1 MEAANGTNATNATK
15 PKSYGPRDQTQHE
28 KTMEIMGHTYDSINK
43 NGWNYNSPWKSKNPY
58 HEEPK
63 ASNKSADASAC
74 VPAGNGTNGSNA
86 TAGTCGNA
94 STNASGNATAP
105 ATAPA
110 DAAAAPAE
118 AAALLA
124 KNVTFTK
131 NDTNLK

>member
-1 MEAANGTNATNATK
+1 MEAANGTNATNVTK
-15 PKSYGPRDQTQHE
+15 PKPYGPRDQTQHE

-43 NGWNYNSPWKSKNPY
+43 NGWNYNSPWKTKNPY

-63 ASNKSADASAC
+63 ASNISANASSC

-86 TAGTCGNA
+86 TAGSCGNA

-105 ATAPA
+105 AAAPA
-110 DAAAAPAE
+110 DAAPAE

-131 NDTNLK
+131 NETNLK

>member
-63 ASNKSADASAC
+63 ASNKSADAC